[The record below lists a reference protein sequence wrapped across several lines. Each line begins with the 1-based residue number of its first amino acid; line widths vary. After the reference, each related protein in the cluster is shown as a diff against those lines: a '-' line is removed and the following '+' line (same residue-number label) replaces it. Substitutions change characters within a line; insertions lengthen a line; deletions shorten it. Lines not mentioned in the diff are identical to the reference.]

1 VKKTPPGRNASR
13 AIVRQVSAHAKR
25 RVTRSGINEARC
37 RGQEE
42 IGGDDSRQIKT
53 QYWERK
59 M

>member
-1 VKKTPPGRNASR
+1 MHPA
-13 AIVRQVSAHAKR
+13 QLFAKSVHTR
-25 RVTRSGINEARC
+25 KRKVTRSGINEACC

-42 IGGDDSRQIKT
+42 IGGDDSQQIKT